1 MSKVPV
7 KYLFESPSVQKGL
20 EPEIKRSDFT
30 FEKKLGEGA
39 FGEVWKVVHKVSKK
53 VYAMKQVLKEKVARM
68 LPQFKREVYIMY
80 NLNHPHI
87 IKIMNHFEDER
98 SFYLLME
105 FADGGNLYHRLH
117 RQKQFIEVEAA
128 QYFREVV
135 LAVEYLHNHNPAIIH
150 RDIKPENI
158 LIDSNGRA
166 KLTDFGWSNY
176 QSKEDEAPRK
186 TVCGTL
192 EYLPPEMIE
201 EKAHDTTV
209 DVWCLGVLLYEML
222 VGFTPFKSQT
232 KKNMLMNISK
242 NKPKF
247 PLSFP
252 PLAKELIIK
261 MLAKTSNERINITQV
276 KEDRWLQEM
285 KPFKDTIV
293 QNLGLIPLPNYH
305 DSIPLEFK
313 CYEVVAKNEEVV
325 ADPIEDCSDDDF
337 ELSSD
342 NGSTEESEKLSTVF
356 LEDLACKQSIRIMQ
370 QGIQSN
376 QNTIQKSKVEVNDK
390 EMIAKE
396 LGAHLAI
403 LESKIGG
410 KKRELVYL
418 MNNEKE
424 LLAHISDLEIQLT
437 GYNAPCLIDDMVSS
451 IHKLQKDLSD
461 YCMEFTVL
469 QKRKETILKEY
480 NKFQEGFDE
489 KENELHKLQQNLLE
503 LKQSISQTLLRGS
516 SQSMEMSIQMDII
529 QSKKDNH
536 EQITRAF
543 SEEELSIA
551 KDIKSIV
558 GNTKKFQSI
567 EEDEIIEKL
576 TKTDESTSQRK
587 QDLVDLKLAFESRKM
602 NLNQEFKR
610 KKEEMMTENKK
621 SLKDQHR
628 ENLFNLEKQKETA
641 REELKKAREL
651 EHSFRLHDNEL
662 EQTRKA
668 LQVILI

>member
-7 KYLFESPSVQKGL
+7 KYLFESPTVQKGL

-80 NLNHPHI
+80 NLHHPHI
-87 IKIMNHFEDER
+87 IRIMNHFEDER

-158 LIDSNGRA
+158 LIDSDGRA

-261 MLAKTSNERINITQV
+261 MLAKSSSDRINITQV
-276 KEDRWLQEM
+276 KTDRWLQEM

-313 CYEVVAKNEEVV
+313 CYDIVGKNEEVV
-325 ADPIEDCSDDDF
+325 EENMDCSDDDF
-337 ELSSD
+337 DLSSD
-342 NGSTEESEKLSTVF
+342 NGSTEESEKLSTIF
-356 LEDLACKQSIRIMQ
+356 LEDLACKQSIRAIQ
-370 QGIQSN
+370 QGIQANHS
-376 QNTIQKSKVEVNDK
+376 TILKSKVEVNDK
-390 EMIAKE
+390 EMVAKE
-396 LGAHLAI
+396 MGAHLGI
-403 LESKIGG
+403 LESKIGA

-424 LLAHISDLEIQLT
+424 LLAHISDLEIQLS
-437 GYNAPCLIDDMVSS
+437 GYNAPCLIEDMVNS
-451 IHKLQKDLSD
+451 IHKLQKDFSD
-461 YCMEFTVL
+461 LTMEQAVL
-469 QKRKETILKEY
+469 QKKKETILKEY
-480 NKFQEGFDE
+480 NKYQECFND
-489 KENELHKLQQNLLE
+489 KENELHKLQQNLQE

-516 SQSMEMSIQMDII
+516 TQSLEMSIQMDII

-543 SEEELSIA
+543 SEEELNIA
-551 KDIKSIV
+551 TDIKSIV
-558 GNTKKFQSI
+558 GNTRKFQSI
-567 EEDEIIEKL
+567 EEDDIIEKL
-576 TKTDESTSQRK
+576 GKTDEIANQRK
-587 QDLVDLKLAFESRKM
+587 QDLVDLKLAYESKKM
-602 NLNQEFKR
+602 NFIQEFKR
-610 KKEEMMTENKK
+610 KKEEMLTGNKK
-621 SLKDQHR
+621 SVKDLQK
-628 ENLFNLEKQKETA
+628 ETLNSLEKQKENA

-662 EQTRKA
+662 EQTRRA
-668 LQVILI
+668 LQVIDI

>member
-7 KYLFESPSVQKGL
+7 KYLFESPTVQKGL

-80 NLNHPHI
+80 NLHHPHI
-87 IKIMNHFEDER
+87 IRIMNHFEDER

-261 MLAKTSNERINITQV
+261 MLAKSSSERINITQV

-313 CYEVVAKNEEVV
+313 CYDVVGKNEEVV
-325 ADPIEDCSDDDF
+325 DENEDCSDDDF
-337 ELSSD
+337 DLSSD
-342 NGSTEESEKLSTVF
+342 NGSTEESEKLSTIF
-356 LEDLACKQSIRIMQ
+356 LEDLACKQSIRAIQ
-370 QGIQSN
+370 QGIQAN
-376 QNTIQKSKVEVNDK
+376 QSTILKSKVEVNDK
-390 EMIAKE
+390 EMVAKE
-396 LGAHLAI
+396 MGAHLAI
-403 LESKIGG
+403 LESKIGA
-410 KKRELVYL
+410 KKRELIYL

-437 GYNAPCLIDDMVSS
+437 GYNAPCLIEDMVNS
-451 IHKLQKDLSD
+451 IHKLQKDFSD
-461 YCMEFTVL
+461 LTMEHTVL
-469 QKRKETILKEY
+469 QKKKETILREY
-480 NKFQEGFDE
+480 NKYQECFNE
-489 KENELHKLQQNLLE
+489 KENELHKLQQNLQE

-516 SQSMEMSIQMDII
+516 SQSLEMSIQMDII

-543 SEEELSIA
+543 SEEELNIA

-567 EEDEIIEKL
+567 EEDDIIEKL
-576 TKTDESTSQRK
+576 GKTDEVVNQRK
-587 QDLVDLKLAFESRKM
+587 QDLVDLKLAYESKKM
-602 NLNQEFKR
+602 NFIQEFKR
-610 KKEEMMTENKK
+610 KKEEMLTGNKK
-621 SLKDQHR
+621 SVKDLQK
-628 ENLFNLEKQKETA
+628 ETLTTLEKQKENA
-641 REELKKAREL
+641 REDLKKAREL

-662 EQTRKA
+662 EQTRRA
-668 LQVILI
+668 LQVINI

>member
-7 KYLFESPSVQKGL
+7 KYLFDSPSVQKGL
-20 EPEIKRSDFT
+20 EPEIKRNDFT

-252 PLAKELIIK
+252 PLAKDLIIK

-313 CYEVVAKNEEVV
+313 CYEVVAKNEEVPAEAV
-325 ADPIEDCSDDDF
+325 DDCSDDDF

-356 LEDLACKQSIRIMQ
+356 LEDLACKQSIRAIQ
-370 QGIQSN
+370 QGIQAN
-376 QNTIQKSKVEVNDK
+376 QSTIMKSKVEVNDK

-437 GYNAPCLIDDMVSS
+437 GYNAPCLIDDMVNSN
-451 IHKLQKDLSD
+451 HKLQKDLSD
-461 YCMEFTVL
+461 YSMEFAVL
-469 QKRKETILKEY
+469 QKKKETILREY
-480 NKFQEGFDE
+480 NKFQETFDD

-543 SEEELSIA
+543 SEEELTIA

-567 EEDEIIEKL
+567 EEDDIIEKL
-576 TKTDESTSQRK
+576 TKTEESSAQRK
-587 QDLVDLKLAFESRKM
+587 QDLVDLKLSFESRKM
-602 NLNQEFKR
+602 TLMQEFKK

-621 SLKDQHR
+621 SLKEQHKD
-628 ENLFNLEKQKETA
+628 NLFNLEKHKEIA
-641 REELKKAREL
+641 REELKRAREL

-668 LQVILI
+668 LQVIFI